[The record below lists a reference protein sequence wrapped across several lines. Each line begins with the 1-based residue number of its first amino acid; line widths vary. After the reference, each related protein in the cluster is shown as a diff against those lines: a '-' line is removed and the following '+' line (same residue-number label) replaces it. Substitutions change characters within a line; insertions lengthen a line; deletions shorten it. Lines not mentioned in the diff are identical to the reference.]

1 MEGLAMFRLMRAL
14 WNLCF
19 GWMGNTSQG
28 IEENKH
34 VMAAT
39 YDNAIQ
45 SRKARY
51 DTVKNAVAELMGV
64 CQDRTLQVKELGKK
78 ISTLTSIKEGAQ
90 AAMQKRVDALRAVGK
105 SKEEIFGDTEF
116 IKHKAAYEDAS
127 STLSEVKARFDEK
140 DSDLKTKEKQ
150 IAQFKAE
157 LQQMQRQND
166 SLREEKQEALA
177 DVAIAQQQE
186 AINATLNGIPQ
197 DTADNDLQKARE
209 ARKRVSNR
217 AHISAELAGNDAKH
231 AESEYLQYA
240 EKSKSNKELDS
251 LLNWGDE
258 PKKEGDLTPAKLP
271 E

>member
-1 MEGLAMFRLMRAL
+1 MLRLLRAI
-14 WNLCF
+14 WGFCF
-19 GWMGNTSQG
+19 GWMGSTSQSL
-28 IEENKH
+28 EENKH

-39 YDNAIQ
+39 YDNAIE
-45 SRKARY
+45 SRKTRY
-51 DTVKNAVAELMGV
+51 ETVKSAVAELMGV
-64 CQDRTLQVKELGKK
+64 CQERTLQVKELGKR
-78 ISTLTSIKEGAQ
+78 ITTLTGIKEGAQ
-90 AAMQKRVDALRAVGK
+90 AAMQKRVDTLRGAGK
-105 SKEEIFGDTEF
+105 SKDEILGDTEF
-116 IKHKAAYEDAS
+116 LKHKAAFEDAS
-127 STLSEVKARFDEK
+127 STLTEVKARFDEK
-140 DSDLKTKEKQ
+140 DGDLKAKEKQ

-197 DTADNDLQKARE
+197 DTADQDLQKARD

-217 AHISAELAGNDAKH
+217 AKISAELAGNDAKN

-240 EKSKSNKELDS
+240 EKNKANKELDS

-258 PKKEGDLTPAKLP
+258 TKKEETLTPAKLP